1 MIEHARLIV
10 VDDEQPQ
17 LDALRSIL
25 EEHGFEVTA
34 CSTPMEAIAKYR
46 ADAHDLLLTDLKM
59 PNISGID
66 LVAHLRTLDPQ
77 VCAILMTGHSTVQSA
92 VEAMRSGVLDY
103 ILKPFKFS
111 EILPVV
117 QRCLQVRKLRM
128 ENQRLIAELT
138 ASNHQLS
145 EMNTELDAF
154 AGRASHDLNS
164 VIHLIQGYAARLT
177 SRSQD
182 NFTEDEWKYLQRIK
196 QTSER
201 ASTVVKDLLSFA
213 RLGQASLDVKPV
225 DLNAIAMQA
234 KILTELMADG
244 PPATWQL
251 PELPTVPGDASL
263 LEQVFMNLFSNALK
277 FSRLRDQPSIEVGC
291 RDEGTH
297 HLVWIRDNG
306 SGFDPSQQ
314 SRLFKPFQRL
324 HTQSEFEGNGLGL
337 ANVKRIMERHQ
348 GHIWAESIPD
358 AGACFYLKFAK
369 TLQLAP
375 GVHSLPPPPQPPAVD
390 RVVPDKRAATDLT
403 LALQRI
409 GGHLGKI
416 GGWAIEYTPNRHV
429 YWSDE
434 IWRILDAEPGEQ
446 AAPTFETGLLL
457 YPEPYQERVAQALM
471 DCVQHG
477 TEMDLEAQIR
487 TFQNRLIWVRLRAEA
502 VFDEQGVLQRIQ
514 GCIQDITE
522 HRMAMTTLRRIN
534 KLLQTQNH
542 INMAL
547 PNFTRVEQVF
557 DEICTQTVSTGEIP
571 LVWVVQKD
579 PVRGGLQV
587 VSKAGKHQ
595 DIVDT
600 IMANTNVCFQN
611 EWLDTL
617 RRREIVLC
625 ADTSN
630 NPHAQGWVE
639 LAQSRGFSSFAI
651 IPLHLRD
658 KLIAGV
664 IYFGEGVAAFDKD
677 LVEMLQAISKNRSI
691 SLENL
696 TNQIERTATVE
707 RLKLLETCVERFND
721 MVVITEAEP
730 IVADGPKIRWVNQ
743 AYYKRTGFT
752 PEEVIG
758 KTPRI
763 LQGPLT
769 QQEALRRIHQA
780 LSNWQPIREEL
791 INYTK
796 TGELMWLDVDIVPI
810 ANEAGWYTHWVAILR
825 DITERKRAESALN
838 ATLHR
843 FRSLANATSD
853 CIWDWDVITDEVWWS
868 EGIQTLFGLNRAQL
882 DNTPKS
888 WADRVHAE
896 DRLRVLDRI
905 TQTLAGNDNFWK
917 DEYRFA
923 RADGSWAE
931 VVDRGFVIRDDTGKA
946 LRMIG
951 GITDMSHILEVTRRS
966 KSQLVKMNLLNEITQ
981 AIGKRLDLDSI
992 YKVVVNA
999 LEQDL
1004 PSDFCFMASYLPDE
1018 QAMKVH
1024 CLSNRTQAM
1033 ACTVGL
1039 LENEAVPVRGT
1050 LMELAAQGQFVYEPD
1065 MVNTSCPVARRLQDS
1080 CNLNSVVIVPLKKS
1094 DKVLGVMVTARQQ
1107 THGFENDEMSFLIQ
1121 LAEHVALA
1129 LDQAELLRELQE
1141 AYAELKQTQALVLQQ
1156 ERLGALAEMAGGI
1169 AHDINNAISPA
1180 ALYVESLLNAEQQ
1193 LSPKGRKQLETIQ
1206 IAIDD
1211 VANTV
1216 ERMGRFARSREE
1228 EHHLEP
1234 VDVNLVC
1241 REVLELTRAKWETTP
1256 RKQGVQIEL
1265 RTEFGEQLPAL
1276 GASEAELREAMANL
1290 IFNAVDAMPQGG
1302 TLTVKTRLRR
1312 EGRQDHLII
1321 DVQDTGIG
1329 MNEETRRRCIEPFF
1343 TTKGQRGTGL
1353 GLAMVYGI
1361 VKRFQGRLLI
1371 QSALQQGTT
1380 VSMVF
1385 EHNPQA
1391 RFNIQSM
1398 QPVVEDDLPDQALD
1412 ILLVDDDLS
1421 VLEAVTDMLHAMG
1434 HHVTAVNNGH
1444 AALAALGVSLEHGER
1459 VDVLITDLGMP
1470 DMDGKELARQVKKI
1484 DPSIHTVLLTGWG
1497 KQMNANHEQVP
1508 HVDLILGKPPKA
1520 SDIRSALRLLVDSS
1534 PM

>member
-1 MIEHARLIV
+1 MTEHARLIV

-17 LDALRSIL
+17 LNALCSIL

-34 CSTPMEAIAKYR
+34 CSSPMEAIAKYQ
-46 ADAHDLLLTDLKM
+46 ATTYDLLLTDLKM

-66 LVAHLRTLDPQ
+66 LVAHLRNLDPQ
-77 VCAILMTGHSTVQSA
+77 LCAVLMTGHSTVQSA
-92 VEAMRSGVLDY
+92 VDAMRSGVLDY
-103 ILKPFKFS
+103 VLKPFKFS

-117 QRCLQVRKLRM
+117 QRCLHVRKLRM
-128 ENQRLIAELT
+128 ENQRLITELT
-138 ASNHQLS
+138 ASNRQLS
-145 EMNTELDAF
+145 EMNAELDAF

-164 VIHLIQGYAARLT
+164 VIHLIQGYASRLT
-177 SRSQD
+177 SRSPD
-182 NFTEDEWKYLQRIK
+182 NFTDDEWKYLQRIR

-201 ASTVVKDLLSFA
+201 ASTVVTDLLSFA
-213 RLGQASLDVKPV
+213 RLGQASLDIQPV
-225 DLNAIAMQA
+225 DLNAIATQA

-244 PPATWQL
+244 PPAAWDMA
-251 PELPTVPGDASL
+251 ELPTVPGDASL

-277 FSRLRDQPSIEVGC
+277 FSSQRETPRIELGY
-291 RDEGTH
+291 RDEGSH
-297 HLVWIRDNG
+297 HVVWIRDNG
-306 SGFDPSQQ
+306 SGFNPEHQD
-314 SRLFKPFQRL
+314 RLFKPFQRL

-337 ANVKRIMERHQ
+337 AHVKRIIERHQ
-348 GHIWAESIPD
+348 GQIWAESNPD
-358 AGACFYLKFAK
+358 DGACFYLKFSK
-369 TLQLAP
+369 TLQLTP
-375 GVHSLPPPPQPPAVD
+375 GVQSLPPLPPPPPA
-390 RVVPDKRAATDLT
+390 RPEPDKRPIPDLT

-409 GGHLGKI
+409 GGYLGKI

-457 YPEPYQERVAQALM
+457 YPEPYQARVAQALM
-471 DCVQHG
+471 DCVQQG
-477 TEMDLEAQIR
+477 TVMDLEAQIR
-487 TFQNRLIWVRLRAEA
+487 TFQNRLIWVQLRAEA

-514 GCIQDITE
+514 GCMQDITDR
-522 HRMAMTTLRRIN
+522 RMAMTTLRRIN
-534 KLLQTQNH
+534 KALQAQNH

-557 DEICTQTVSTGEIP
+557 DEICTQTAATGEIP

-579 PVRGGLQV
+579 PVRGGLRV
-587 VSKAGKHQ
+587 VSRAGKHQ
-595 DIVDT
+595 DIIDT

-625 ADTSN
+625 LDITN
-630 NPHAQGWVE
+630 NPHAQGWVG
-639 LAQSRGFSSFAI
+639 LAKSRGFSSFAI

-677 LVEMLQAISKNRSI
+677 LVDLLHAISKNRSI

-696 TNQIERTATVE
+696 TNQIERSATLE

-730 IVADGPKIRWVNQ
+730 VVADGPRIRWVNQ
-743 AYYKRTGFT
+743 AYYQRTGFT
-752 PEEVIG
+752 PDEVIG

-769 QQEALRRIHQA
+769 QRDALQRIHAA
-780 LSNWQPIREEL
+780 LSNWQPVREEL

-796 TGELMWLDVDIVPI
+796 AGELMWLDVDIVPI
-810 ANEAGWYTHWVAILR
+810 ADEKGWFTHWVAILR

-853 CIWDWDVITDEVWWS
+853 CIWDWDLNTDEVWWS
-868 EGIQTLFGLNRAQL
+868 DGIQTLFGLNHTQL
-882 DNTPKS
+882 DSTPKS
-888 WADRVHAE
+888 WSDRVHAD
-896 DRLRVLDRI
+896 DRRRVLDRI
-905 TQTLAGNDNFWK
+905 KQILTGSDDFWK

-931 VVDRGFVIRDDTGKA
+931 VVDRGFVIRDDAGKA

-951 GITDMSHILEVTRRS
+951 GITDMTHILEVTRRS
-966 KSQLVKMNLLNEITQ
+966 KSQLVKMNLLNEITH

-999 LEQDL
+999 LEKDL
-1004 PSDFCFMASYLPDE
+1004 PSDFCFMASHLPE
-1018 QAMKVH
+1018 ARAMTVH
-1024 CLSNRTQAM
+1024 CLSNNTKTM
-1033 ACTVGL
+1033 ACAVGL
-1039 LENEAVPVRGT
+1039 QEGHDVPVRGT
-1050 LMELAAQGQFVYEPD
+1050 LMEMAAQGQFVYEPD
-1065 MVNTSCPVARRLQDS
+1065 MVNTSCPVAQSLQSS
-1080 CNLNSVVIVPLKKS
+1080 CGLNSVVIVPLKKG
-1094 DKVLGVMVTARQQ
+1094 DTVLGVMVTARKAV
-1107 THGFENDEMSFLIQ
+1107 HGFENDDMSFLIQ

-1129 LDQAELLRELQE
+1129 LHQAELLRELQV

-1193 LSPKGRKQLETIQ
+1193 LSPKGRKQLETVQ

-1256 RKQGVQIEL
+1256 RKNGIHIEL
-1265 RTEFGEQLPAL
+1265 HTALGNNLPAL

-1302 TLTVKTRLRR
+1302 LLTVRTELRR
-1312 EGRQDHLII
+1312 EGRQDLVVIE
-1321 DVQDTGIG
+1321 VQDTGVG
-1329 MNEETRRRCIEPFF
+1329 MSDETRRRCIEPFF

-1361 VKRFQGRLLI
+1361 VKRFHGRLLI
-1371 QSALQQGTT
+1371 QSTPEQGST

-1385 EHNPQA
+1385 EYHPQA
-1391 RFNIQSM
+1391 RFKTQTV
-1398 QPVVEDDLPDQALD
+1398 QPSVLDTAPGRPLD

-1421 VLEAVTDMLHAMG
+1421 VLEAVTDMLHDMG
-1434 HHVTAVNNGH
+1434 HRVTAVNNGH
-1444 AALAALGVSLEHGER
+1444 AALEALAVSLEHAEP

-1470 DMDGKELARQVKKI
+1470 DMDGKELARQVKKM
-1484 DPSIHTVLLTGWG
+1484 DPRIHTLLLTGWG
-1497 KQMNANHEQVP
+1497 KQMNTNHERVP
-1508 HVDLILGKPPKA
+1508 HVDLILAKPPKA
-1520 SDIRSALRLLVDSS
+1520 VDIRSALNVLVHSS
-1534 PM
+1534 PV